1 MLLMPRIMLVLMS
14 GVAVVD
20 EVLMAGVA
28 VVVEVQVILVLMS
41 GVAVVNEMMMAFAA
55 VVVEVQVMLVL
66 MSGVAVVNEMLMSG
80 VAVVDE
86 VLLADVGMEDEVLL
100 MLMMVLFNGGDGRTN
115 KCLFFQFTLQDK
127 KRPLLFANKT
137 LVHSEPMLILQ
148 RANIRILKE

>member
-1 MLLMPRIMLVLMS
+1 MS

-20 EVLMAGVA
+20 DVLMTGV
-28 VVVEVQVILVLMS
+28 
-41 GVAVVNEMMMAFAA
+41 A

-100 MLMMVLFNGGDGRTN
+100 VLMMVLFNGGYGRIN

-127 KRPLLFANKT
+127 KSPLLFANKT

-148 RANIRILKE
+148 KANIRILKE

>member
-28 VVVEVQVILVLMS
+28 VVVEVQV
-41 GVAVVNEMMMAFAA
+41 
-55 VVVEVQVMLVL
+55 MLVL
-66 MSGVAVVNEMLMSG
+66 MSGVAVMNEMLMSG

-100 MLMMVLFNGGDGRTN
+100 MLMMVLFNGGEGRTN

-127 KRPLLFANKT
+127 KSPLLFANKT
-137 LVHSEPMLILQ
+137 LVHREPMLILQ